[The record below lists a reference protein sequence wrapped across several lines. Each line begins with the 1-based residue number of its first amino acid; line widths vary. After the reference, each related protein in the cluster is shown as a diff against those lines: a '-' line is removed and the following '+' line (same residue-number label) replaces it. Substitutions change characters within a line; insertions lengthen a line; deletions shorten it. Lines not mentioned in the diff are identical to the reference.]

1 LITWKRPIARQFLS
15 FILALLVVT
24 SGLQPLAARA
34 ADESTGER
42 FYTGI
47 YSSATLNKELS
58 YRIYL
63 PEGYERSDQRFP
75 VVYLLHDERGSSL
88 QFEEDGLAD
97 RLDQW
102 IADGKMKKMIV
113 VMPETDSDSWFIN
126 QPNAAWEDTIVS
138 DLIPAIDNNYRTIAS
153 PKYRGISGISM
164 GGYGAFMLGLKHPE
178 QFRSIASHMGA
189 LGATIEGQQPFSL
202 IQSMSVEQL
211 KGYNYYLDGGADDAF
226 TYAEGSSNDIH
237 AYFRGKNILHE
248 YQMRPG
254 GHTSDYYMTY
264 LDRSFAMHSKSF
276 GASLVTG
283 SFTAT
288 PQAISSQNE
297 VQVDYTINL
306 NRTTVTEY
314 VYENGASSDFHL
326 LTSLQ
331 VKTAEGAVRFTDQS
345 DLGDVVTASN
355 ENTFTGSF
363 TIPVSALGPDK
374 SFNVSLEGHLLG
386 SSYSFGSKP
395 LIQVTPI
402 GSAPED
408 TQIDLLGDW
417 YFTKDTFPNST
428 VEGLNPDVQQGDWR
442 IVQPGLDWW
451 TAGFGGYSDLGSYNG
466 AAWYYREFMVP
477 EDFPDEDLTLLAGKI
492 DDADQTYINGQFIA
506 GTGFKDGEYTSS
518 FWAQS
523 REYSIPSGLLK
534 RGEVNRIS
542 IRIYNQNGGG
552 GWYAGPVGIYTKAAL
567 QKEKNLPSQVPAE
580 SLIADIKTLA
590 EKQLNVIASKNFRAY
605 RDTLAPG
612 YFEKGYDKLQKV
624 DQATGLVNNYS
635 SIETLITNPYVFE
648 LDGKYLYTAH
658 IRMTGKDTA
667 GQDVVIQE
675 GSVSQYY
682 QYTGGKLLESGDQ
695 KQFYVTEFFS
705 ESANRMVKYR
715 VYLPPGYLTE
725 QSTRYPS
732 VYLLHQFNSDSES
745 YEIDKIDQILDKGI
759 ADRSI
764 RDMIVVIPDSSG
776 MSWWVNGEGPD
787 GVKWQDMVTKDLVT
801 LIDGQ
806 YRTIDDARYRAT
818 SGVSMGGFGAFAIG
832 LQYPNLFSSV
842 ASHMGALGFTMSG
855 QNPVNIVTQ
864 YPVDALQRYSLFIDS
879 GNLDGYRFDLAVNTL
894 HKYLI
899 NAGVPHYAEIRD
911 GAHDSAFY
919 TKSIGL
925 SFAMH
930 SRHFASANVDS
941 NVLSGKTS
949 FSRSA
954 NGTDQVM
961 VELSAKEE
969 IKAYADLIPVS
980 PYVKETNPALVLP
993 VTVEIFNTSVSESV
1007 YRWQDTV
1014 AVHGATDFSQK
1025 LILPEALA
1033 DGSYEIVLTSAV
1045 LDRSLELSRVPLN
1058 ISNDNEGGSGGTNNG
1073 GEAVTSVVPSN
1084 PGTSDSTVTVSIGD
1098 VMKAINAKRS
1108 LQFSV
1113 KDGSKLEVPFE
1124 TLQQWMNVDGADQL
1138 KAIEWRITPIS
1149 PSKQAAWIRA
1159 AATSWT
1165 GQLSP
1170 AGALVDLSIAAVRK
1184 DGTTQV
1190 LSTPFVQPVQLS
1202 LPAGTRVEQELMGIY
1217 HLTADQKLEY
1227 VGGTFDTATSTMT
1240 VKLHHFSKYGVWTY
1254 TKSYQD
1260 LKQSHW
1266 AQRPVQVLSARHIV
1280 NGVSDMTFAPNR
1292 QVTRAEF
1299 AAMLIRSLGLQA
1311 DDSALPFQDV
1321 VANSW
1326 FYPSVAAAYQAGI
1339 IQGVSQD
1346 KFAPEK
1352 TITREEMAVMIYNA
1366 YRLKSGDIPVSQG
1379 QTATFSDQSQ
1389 IHDWAHPALNAV
1401 LNLSLMKGTSSS
1413 TLEPLSQAT
1422 RAQSAEILY
1431 QFIK

>member
-1 LITWKRPIARQFLS
+1 MVTWKRPVARQFLS
-15 FILALLVVT
+15 FMLAFLVVT
-24 SGLQPLAARA
+24 SGMQPLPIRA
-34 ADESTGER
+34 AYANTGDR
-42 FYTGI
+42 FFTEV

-63 PEGYERSDQRFP
+63 PEGYERSDQRYP

-88 QFEEDGLAD
+88 QFEEDGLAN

-102 IADGKMKKMIV
+102 IEDGKMQKMIV
-113 VMPETDSDSWFIN
+113 VMPDTGSDSWFIN
-126 QPNAAWEDTIVS
+126 RPNAPWEDIIVN
-138 DLIPAIDNNYRTIAS
+138 DLIPNIDNNYRTIPS

-189 LGATIEGQQPFSL
+189 LSATIEGQRPLSL
-202 IQSMSVEQL
+202 LQSMSVEQL
-211 KGYNYYLDGGADDAF
+211 KGYNYYLDGGAEDAF
-226 TYAEGSSNDIH
+226 TYADGSSNDIH

-254 GHTSDYYMTY
+254 GHTSDYYLTY
-264 LDRSFAMHSKSF
+264 LDRSFGMHSNSF
-276 GASLVTG
+276 AANLVTG
-283 SFTAT
+283 SYTAT
-288 PQAISSQNE
+288 PQAISGQNE
-297 VQVDYTINL
+297 VQVNYTINL
-306 NRTTVTEY
+306 NRPAVTGY

-331 VKTAEGAVRFTDQS
+331 VKNAAGVVRFTDQS
-345 DLGDVVTASN
+345 DLGDVVTASTAD
-355 ENTFTGSF
+355 TFTGSF

-386 SSYSFGSKP
+386 SSYSFGTKP

-428 VEGLNPDVQQGDWR
+428 VEGLHPDLQQGDWR
-442 IVQPGLDWW
+442 MVQPGLDWW
-451 TAGFGGYSDLGSYNG
+451 TNGFGGYSDLGSYYG

-477 EDFPDEDLTLLAGKI
+477 ADFPDEDLTLLAGKI
-492 DDADQTYINGQFIA
+492 DDADQTYINGQLIA
-506 GTGFKDGEYTSS
+506 ETGFKNGEYTSS

-567 QKEKNLPSQVPAE
+567 QKEKNLPSQIPSE
-580 SLIADIKTLA
+580 SLTAEVKALA
-590 EKQLNVIASKNFRAY
+590 EKQFSAIASKNFSTY

-612 YFEKGYDKLQKV
+612 YFEKGYDKLQRA
-624 DQATGLVNNYS
+624 DQAAGLVNDYS
-635 SIETLITNPYVFE
+635 SIKTFITNPYVFE

-667 GQDVVIQE
+667 GQDTIIQE
-675 GSVSQYY
+675 GPVSQYY

-695 KQFYVTEFFS
+695 KRFYVTEFFS

-725 QSTRYPS
+725 QSKRYPT
-732 VYLLHQFNSDSES
+732 VYLLHQFNSDSEA

-759 ADRSI
+759 AESSV

-787 GVKWQDMVTKDLVT
+787 GVKWQDMVTKDLIT
-801 LIDGQ
+801 LIDDQ

-818 SGVSMGGFGAFAIG
+818 SGVSMGGFGAFAIA
-832 LQYPNLFSSV
+832 LQYPDLFSSA
-842 ASHMGALGFTMSG
+842 ASHMGALSFTMSG

-864 YPVDALQRYSLFIDS
+864 YPVDALKRYSLFLDS

-894 HKYLI
+894 HKYLT

-930 SRHFASANVDS
+930 SRHFAPANVDS

-954 NGTDQVM
+954 AGTDQVM
-961 VELSAKEE
+961 VELSVKEG
-969 IKAYADLIPVS
+969 INAYADHIPVS
-980 PYVKETNPALVLP
+980 PYVKETNPALALP
-993 VTVEIFNTSVSESV
+993 VTVDIFNTTVSESV

-1014 AVHGATDFSQK
+1014 AVQGAADFSQK

-1033 DGSYEIVLTSAV
+1033 AGSYEIVLTSAV
-1045 LDRSLELSRVPLN
+1045 LDRSLELSRVPIN
-1058 ISNDNEGGSGGTNNG
+1058 ISADSNGTNNG
-1073 GEAVTSVVPSN
+1073 GGALPPVLPGNSGNRDSAVT
-1084 PGTSDSTVTVSIGD
+1084 VTIDD
-1098 VMKAINAKRS
+1098 VMKAIDARRP

-1124 TLQQWMNVDGADQL
+1124 TLQQWINVAGTNQL
-1138 KAIEWRITPIS
+1138 QAIEWRITPIS
-1149 PSKQAAWIRA
+1149 PSEQAAWIRA
-1159 AATSWT
+1159 AALSWT

-1190 LSTPFVQPVQLS
+1190 LSAPFVQPVRLS
-1202 LPAGTRVEQELMGIY
+1202 LPAGTQAEQELKGIY

-1227 VGGTFDTATSTMT
+1227 AGGTFDAATGTMT
-1240 VKLHHFSKYGVWTY
+1240 VKLDHFSKYGVWTY
-1254 TKSYQD
+1254 AKSYQD
-1260 LKQSHW
+1260 LTQSHW
-1266 AQRPVQVLSARHIV
+1266 AHRAVQVLSARHIV
-1280 NGVSDMTFAPNR
+1280 NGVSDMIFAPDR

-1299 AAMLIRSLGLQA
+1299 ATMLTRSLGLQP
-1311 DDSALPFQDV
+1311 DDSALPFRDV
-1321 VANSW
+1321 PVDSW

-1339 IQGVSQD
+1339 IRGVSQD
-1346 KFAPEK
+1346 SFVPQK

-1366 YRLKSGDIPVSQG
+1366 YRLKSGDAPASQG
-1379 QTATFSDQSQ
+1379 QTTAFSDQSQ
-1389 IHDWAHPALNAV
+1389 IHDWAEPALNGV
-1401 LNLSLMKGTSSS
+1401 LNLGLMKGTSSS

-1431 QFIK
+1431 RFTSK